1 MRRASGVL
9 EGKAMRTVKECKEIL
24 ELAIG
29 EVDHTVHADI
39 LESTICYLN
48 EFEKL
53 KAEKSWSNY
62 PEQMGR

>member
-1 MRRASGVL
+1 M
-9 EGKAMRTVKECKEIL
+9 KTVKECKEIL

-29 EVDHTVHADI
+29 EVDHVVPADV

-53 KAEKSWSNY
+53 KVEKSWDNY
-62 PEQMGR
+62 PKQIGR

>member
-1 MRRASGVL
+1 
-9 EGKAMRTVKECKEIL
+9 MRTVKECKEIL

-29 EVDHTVHADI
+29 AVDHVVPADI